1 MISKREYD
9 LLCKFRDGFAPL
21 SGLTPED
28 KELSAQYFIKEG
40 GVILHAEDV
49 YLTEW
54 VLTGKGKDALS
65 WFEERQ
71 KSAKFGKAWAFF
83 TFAVPTIISLVALI
97 RSF

>member
-1 MISKREYD
+1 MISKREYE
-9 LLCKFRDGFAPL
+9 LLCKFRNGFAPL

-28 KELSAQYFIKEG
+28 KELSDQYFIRNG
-40 GVILHAEDV
+40 DMILHDEDV

-54 VLTGKGKDALS
+54 VLTGKGKDALA

-71 KSAKFGKAWAFF
+71 KTAKFRKAWTVV
-83 TFAVPTIISLVALI
+83 TFMVPTIISLIALI